1 VSKRSRRREEEEPEP
16 DSLPPPPDKLKP
28 VGRWTDQHG
37 EHMKMFAMEVKN
49 TYQRYLTEYDISYL
63 ELLGVLGMIRT
74 ELEHDM
80 LHEDM

>member
-1 VSKRSRRREEEEPEP
+1 
-16 DSLPPPPDKLKP
+16 
-28 VGRWTDQHG
+28 
-37 EHMKMFAMEVKN
+37 MFAMEVKN